1 MLMRLFV
8 FAIVLRALLELLLL
22 LAFGLW
28 GFHLGAPLPVRL
40 TAALGTPVLGAVAWA
55 LLLSPRRPLELGRV
69 PRFLLE
75 LALFAIGGAAL
86 WRLGWHA
93 SAGVLV
99 AAGWGNRLLLV
110 RLARD
115 EAVRRALEI

>member
-1 MLMRLFV
+1 MRLFV
-8 FAIVLRALLELLLL
+8 FAIALRGLLEVFLL
-22 LAFGLW
+22 LALGFW
-28 GFHLGAPLPVRL
+28 GFHLAAPMPFRLLAAGGLPL
-40 TAALGTPVLGAVAWA
+40 LAAVAWA
-55 LLLSPRRPLELGRV
+55 LLLSPRRRLELGRV

-86 WRLGWHA
+86 WRLGWHV
-93 SAGVLV
+93 SGGVLV